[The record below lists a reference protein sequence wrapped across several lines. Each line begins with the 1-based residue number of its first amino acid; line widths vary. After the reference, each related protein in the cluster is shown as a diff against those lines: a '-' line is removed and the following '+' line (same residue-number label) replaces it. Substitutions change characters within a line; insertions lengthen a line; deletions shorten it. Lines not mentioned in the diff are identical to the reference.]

1 MTLKPV
7 ERLVFLNALPVNA
20 IPYQAFNIYCKRVA
34 FNVIQDLVLTAKT
47 IENYIRHEGTVNTLN
62 RVLGLDLKPSPA
74 LYTHRHGDVLV
85 IVTLKTPK
93 IPARGVEVREVDIQ
107 DLDILMCTVGEYIV

>member
-1 MTLKPV
+1 MSLKQV

-20 IPYQAFNIYCKRVA
+20 IPYQIFNVYCKRTA
-34 FNVIQDLVLTAKT
+34 LNVVQDLVLTARQ
-47 IENYIRHEGTVNTLN
+47 IENYIRHESTVKLLN

-85 IVTLKTPK
+85 IVTLKQPQ
-93 IPARGVEVREVDIQ
+93 RGVEVKEVSIQ